1 MTLLNLLPHRAW
13 ALARRRQAVLREL
26 GAAATVAACMGLGAG
41 LLWPDGAPVPQ
52 PEGAAS
58 LPAPQAV
65 SAPAALQ
72 PSAVLQTVSKA
83 LPPQVA
89 LTGLAWEGVQLT
101 LHGEAASSEA
111 AHAFLQ
117 ALRQQA
123 PWLHAVQWV
132 SLQAIE
138 ARTVNDPMLQFVLK
152 AQVKHATA
160 GLTVADVPSAAV
172 APLGLGERG
181 GP

>member
-52 PEGAAS
+52 PESAS

-72 PSAVLQTVSKA
+72 PSAVLHTVSQA

-152 AQVKHATA
+152 AQVKHTLA
-160 GLTVADVPSAAV
+160 GLTAADVPSTAV

>member
-52 PEGAAS
+52 PESAS

-72 PSAVLQTVSKA
+72 PSAVLHSVSQA

-101 LHGEAASSEA
+101 LHGEAASSEE

-132 SLQAIE
+132 NLQAIE
-138 ARTVNDPMLQFVLK
+138 ARTVNDPTLQFVLK
-152 AQVKHATA
+152 AQVKHTMA
-160 GLTVADVPSAAV
+160 GLTAADVPSTAV